1 MAEELGRALSW
12 DEPIDNTPDDEFVL
26 FDAGDYPFEVT
37 KIERA
42 TFNGSAKMAASPMAK
57 LTLKLTNPADG
68 RTSYAFYNII
78 LNAKMMRRIKEF
90 FISVSLAPEKSAEG
104 DRFAPRWDAVVGAT
118 GWLHMEHREYNG
130 DTYADV
136 KKCLKPSEV
145 AKKGLTT
152 TSPQNSYTAPVAAPV
167 ATQTPVAAPVQA
179 PAATP
184 VAAPAQAPAYSQQ
197 QMPLSTAPVAQPV
210 VATPVPAGVPI
221 QQVSQRA
228 TQMPPAP
235 QAPAAPAP
243 GVF

>member
-68 RTSYAFYNII
+68 STSYAFYNII

-90 FISVSLAPEKSAEG
+90 FISVGLAPEKSADG

-145 AKKGLTT
+145 AKKGLSAT
-152 TSPQNSYTAPVAAPV
+152 PQQAAYAASAAAAPTPQV
-167 ATQTPVAAPVQA
+167 ATVAPQQMQQQAYVQQQVPMAAVPAQQPMVAPAGMPVQQIPQQVPPVQA
-179 PAATP
+179 
-184 VAAPAQAPAYSQQ
+184 
-197 QMPLSTAPVAQPV
+197 
-210 VATPVPAGVPI
+210 
-221 QQVSQRA
+221 
-228 TQMPPAP
+228 
-235 QAPAAPAP
+235 APAAPAP

>member
-1 MAEELGRALSW
+1 MAEELGRALGW

-90 FISVSLAPEKSAEG
+90 FISVGLAPEKSAEG

-145 AKKGLTT
+145 AKKGLGAA
-152 TSPQNSYTAPVAAPV
+152 PQQPAYTAPTPQVTAAPQQAQQQAYV
-167 ATQTPVAAPVQA
+167 QQQVPMAAVPAQQPMVAPVGI
-179 PAATP
+179 PA
-184 VAAPAQAPAYSQQ
+184 Q
-197 QMPLSTAPVAQPV
+197 QMP
-210 VATPVPAGVPI
+210 
-221 QQVSQRA
+221 QQV
-228 TQMPPAP
+228 PPMQA
-235 QAPAAPAP
+235 APAAPAP

>member
-90 FISVSLAPEKSAEG
+90 FISVGLAPEKSADG

-130 DTYADV
+130 NTYADV

-145 AKKGLTT
+145 AKKGLGAAPQQPAYAAPTT
-152 TSPQNSYTAPVAAPV
+152 ATPTYQVAAAPQQAQQQAYVQQQVPMSAVPVQQPMAAPV
-167 ATQTPVAAPVQA
+167 GMPAQQTLQQVPPVQA
-179 PAATP
+179 
-184 VAAPAQAPAYSQQ
+184 
-197 QMPLSTAPVAQPV
+197 
-210 VATPVPAGVPI
+210 
-221 QQVSQRA
+221 
-228 TQMPPAP
+228 
-235 QAPAAPAP
+235 APAAPAP

>member
-68 RTSYAFYNII
+68 STSYAFYNII

-90 FISVSLAPEKSAEG
+90 FISVGLAPEKSAEG
-104 DRFAPRWDAVVGAT
+104 DKFSPRWDAVVGAT

-145 AKKGLTT
+145 AKKGL
-152 TSPQNSYTAPVAAPV
+152 SAAPQQAAYAAPAAAAPAPQTV
-167 ATQTPVAAPVQA
+167 ATPQQMQQQAYVQQQVPMAAVPAQQPMATPVGMPPQQMPQQMPPVQA
-179 PAATP
+179 
-184 VAAPAQAPAYSQQ
+184 
-197 QMPLSTAPVAQPV
+197 
-210 VATPVPAGVPI
+210 
-221 QQVSQRA
+221 
-228 TQMPPAP
+228 
-235 QAPAAPAP
+235 APAAPAP

>member
-57 LTLKLTNPADG
+57 LTLKLTDPTDG
-68 RTSYAFYNII
+68 RNSYAFYNLI
-78 LNAKMMRRIKEF
+78 LNAKVKYRIKEF
-90 FISVSLAPEKSAEG
+90 FVSLGLTPENAEG
-104 DRFAPRWDAVVGAT
+104 DTFAPCWNAVVGAC

-130 DTYADV
+130 NTYADV

-221 QQVSQRA
+221 QQVSQQA

>member
-68 RTSYAFYNII
+68 STSYAFYNII

-90 FISVSLAPEKSAEG
+90 FISVGLAPEKSADG

-145 AKKGLTT
+145 AKKGLSAT
-152 TSPQNSYTAPVAAPV
+152 PQQAAY
-167 ATQTPVAAPVQA
+167 AA
-179 PAATP
+179 PAATAP
-184 VAAPAQAPAYSQQ
+184 TPQVAAVAPQQMQQQTYVQQQVPMAAVPAQQPMVAPAGMPVQQ
-197 QMPLSTAPVAQPV
+197 TL
-210 VATPVPAGVPI
+210 
-221 QQVSQRA
+221 QQV
-228 TQMPPAP
+228 PPVQA
-235 QAPAAPAP
+235 APAAPAP

>member
-90 FISVSLAPEKSAEG
+90 FISVGLAPEKSAEG

-145 AKKGLTT
+145 AKKGLGAA
-152 TSPQNSYTAPVAAPV
+152 PQQPTYTAPTPQVAAAPQQAQQQAYVQQQVPMAAVPAQQPMV
-167 ATQTPVAAPVQA
+167 APAGMPAQQMPQQVPPVQA
-179 PAATP
+179 
-184 VAAPAQAPAYSQQ
+184 V
-197 QMPLSTAPVAQPV
+197 
-210 VATPVPAGVPI
+210 
-221 QQVSQRA
+221 
-228 TQMPPAP
+228 
-235 QAPAAPAP
+235 PAAPAP

>member
-1 MAEELGRALSW
+1 MAEELGRALGW

-26 FDAGDYPFEVT
+26 FDAGDYPFEVA

-90 FISVSLAPEKSAEG
+90 FISVGLAPEKSAEG
-104 DRFAPRWDAVVGAT
+104 DKFSPRWDAVVGAT

-145 AKKGLTT
+145 AKKGL
-152 TSPQNSYTAPVAAPV
+152 SAAPQ
-167 ATQTPVAAPVQA
+167 QTAYAA
-179 PAATP
+179 PAATAP
-184 VAAPAQAPAYSQQ
+184 TPQVAAVAPQQMQQQAYVQQQVPMSAVPVQQPMAAPVGMPAQ
-197 QMPLSTAPVAQPV
+197 QMPQ
-210 VATPVPAGVPI
+210 
-221 QQVSQRA
+221 
-228 TQMPPAP
+228 QMPPVQA
-235 QAPAAPAP
+235 APAAPAP